1 MTSSDSPSGPSNP
14 SRQRERVRAIWD
26 GFAPLYDRYM
36 LPTARPV
43 AERLVELLDPPVAA
57 RVLDLA
63 TGTGTAAIAAAQRVG
78 PEGRVT
84 GIDLSPAILDIAR
97 RHVADAGLANLD
109 IKEMSAEDLEL
120 PAESFDAILCGLGLM
135 FFSEPDRALAEAWRV
150 AKPGAKVALSVWG
163 APEGMWMSNVVAAMQ
178 PQLPTRGPQ
187 GPGPFTFATDEAL
200 GGALRQTRFTLLKLE
215 RSDWPTVLPSA
226 EVAWDVVRWGGPL
239 ALNYASMP
247 QATQHAL
254 HDAVLAAL
262 APFAGGS
269 GVLTLPFEVLFAL
282 AEKPA

>member
-1 MTSSDSPSGPSNP
+1 MTSSGSPSGLPNP

-43 AERLVELLDPPVAA
+43 AVRLVQLLDPPVAA

-63 TGTGTAAIAAAQRVG
+63 TGTGTAAITAAQHVG
-78 PEGRVT
+78 PEGCVT

-97 RHVADAGLANLD
+97 RHMGDAELANLD
-109 IKEMSAEDLEL
+109 IKEMSAEDLEF
-120 PAESFDAILCGLGLM
+120 PAESFDAVLCGLGLM

-150 AKPGAKVALSVWG
+150 AKPGAKIALSVWG

-178 PQLPTRGPQ
+178 PHLPARGPQ
-187 GPGPFTFATDEAL
+187 GAGPFAFAKDEAL
-200 GGALRQTRFTLLKLE
+200 GGALSQAGFTLLKLE

-239 ALNYASMP
+239 ALSYSSLP
-247 QATQHAL
+247 QTTQL
-254 HDAVLAAL
+254 SLRGAVLAAL
-262 APFAGGS
+262 APFADGS

-282 AEKPA
+282 AQKPA

>member
-1 MTSSDSPSGPSNP
+1 MTSSGSPSGPPNP

-43 AERLVELLDPPVAA
+43 AVRLVQLLDPPVAA

-63 TGTGTAAIAAAQRVG
+63 TGTGTAAITAAQHVG

-97 RHVADAGLANLD
+97 RHVADAELANLD
-109 IKEMSAEDLEL
+109 IKEMSAEGLEF
-120 PAESFDAILCGLGLM
+120 PAESFDAVLCGLGLM

-178 PQLPTRGPQ
+178 PHLPTRGPQ
-187 GPGPFTFATDEAL
+187 GPGPFAFARDEAL
-200 GGALRQTRFTLLKLE
+200 GGALSQAGFTLLKLE

-239 ALNYASMP
+239 ALSYSSLP
-247 QATQHAL
+247 QTTQL
-254 HDAVLAAL
+254 SLRGAVLAAL
-262 APFAGGS
+262 APFADGS

-282 AEKPA
+282 AQKPA